1 MLQSL
6 HIRNY
11 VLIDSLDIDFPEGL
25 IILSG
30 PTGTGKSV
38 LISALGL
45 LQGKKADA
53 SAIAPEADSCVVEGE
68 FEFADKALESLCLEN
83 DLDYDGGHFIL
94 RRTVAKSGR
103 SRAFV
108 NDVPVTLPVLE
119 QFGSVLVD
127 IHSQHDTL
135 LLTSRNYQLSVLDAF
150 AGNGKLLEK
159 CAEAYRQVQRL
170 DSEIKALE
178 TKLRRLEQESE
189 YNRSL
194 YKMLKDASIREGELE
209 QLEIEQNQL
218 AHSEQIKELLVEA
231 SELFNPSSDDVQGI
245 NSALQAAMRCVNRL
259 GEYMPDFSVLSQR
272 LESARVELKDIDEE
286 IESANDALDC
296 SPERLQ
302 WLDER
307 LNLLYGLMKRFSA
320 GSESELI
327 AKRDELESYVCG
339 GQQMRDQLED
349 LLNDRNSSYAALEA
363 VSAELHSRRE
373 GSSAEFARL
382 VMKDL
387 AFMELDKATFIVEL
401 NPLADIGPSG
411 ADELSFLFSSTS
423 ARNMAPVPVSKCA
436 SGGELS
442 RIMLSLKDV
451 MSRFMNMPTMV
462 FDEIDTGVSGSVA
475 DRMGSVICTMGQR
488 MQVFAITHLPQVAAK
503 GNAHFLAS
511 KLTEGDRTLSSI
523 RQLTQDERVMELA
536 RMLSGESLT
545 DAAVANAK
553 VLLGIDSK

>member
-30 PTGTGKSV
+30 PTGAGKSV

-108 NDVPVTLPVLE
+108 NDVPVTLSVLE
-119 QFGSVLVD
+119 QFGSILVD

-135 LLTSRNYQLSVLDAF
+135 LLTSRQYQLSVLDTF
-150 AGNGKLLEK
+150 ADNGKLLEK

-178 TKLRRLEQESE
+178 TKLKRLDEESE

-194 YKMLKDASIREGELE
+194 YKMLKDASVREGELE
-209 QLEIEQNQL
+209 QLETEQNQL

-231 SELFNPSSDDVQGI
+231 SELFNPSSDNLQGI
-245 NSALQAAMRCVNRL
+245 NSSLQAALRCVNRL
-259 GEYMPDFSVLSQR
+259 GEYMPAFTALAQR

-286 IESANDALDC
+286 IESANGALDC

-307 LNLLYGLMKRFSA
+307 LNLLYGLMKRFNVGCEA
-320 GSESELI
+320 ELI
-327 AKRDELESYVCG
+327 AKRNELESYVNG
-339 GQQMRDQLED
+339 AAGLKDELDD
-349 LLNDRNSSYAALEA
+349 LRNDREAAFASLTS
-363 VSAELHSRRE
+363 VSEELHSRRE
-373 GSSAEFARL
+373 KCCAEFARL
-382 VMKDL
+382 VMSDL
-387 AFMELDKATFIVEL
+387 AFMELDKATFVVQL
-401 NPLADIGPSG
+401 SPLDSIGPSG
-411 ADELSFLFSSTS
+411 ADGLSFLFSSTS
-423 ARNMAPVPVSKCA
+423 ARNMAPVPVAKCA

-475 DRMGSVICTMGQR
+475 DRMGSVICAMGQR

-503 GNAHFLAS
+503 GDAHFLAS
-511 KLTEGDRTLSSI
+511 KVTEGDRTLSSI
-523 RQLTQDERVMELA
+523 RMLTPDERVMELA

-553 VLLGIDSK
+553 SLLGLDS